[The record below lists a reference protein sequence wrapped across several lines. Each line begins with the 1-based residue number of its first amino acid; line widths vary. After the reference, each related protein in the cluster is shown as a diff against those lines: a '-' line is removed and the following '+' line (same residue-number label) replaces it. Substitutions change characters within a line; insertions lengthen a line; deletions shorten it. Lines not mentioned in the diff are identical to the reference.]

1 MGKQSS
7 KLAPADLADLKENT
21 TFTEEEIHQWYEGF
35 IKVSHLYRFLLY
47 NCFVSRIVQVA
58 SSQLKSSSLSIVS
71 YFHKEVHQ
79 NLQSMFLGHLML
91 TKVSP

>member
-21 TFTEEEIHQWYEGF
+21 TFSEEEIQQWYEGF
-35 IKVSHLYRFLLY
+35 IKVSIYGFLLY
-47 NCFVSRIVQVA
+47 NILVSRIVQVA
-58 SSQLKSSSLSIVS
+58 SSQLKSSSLSIVI

-79 NLQSMFLGHLML
+79 SLQSMFLEHLML
-91 TKVSP
+91 TKVSLE

>member
-21 TFTEEEIHQWYEGF
+21 TFSEEEIQQWYEGF
-35 IKVSHLYRFLLY
+35 IKVSIYGFLLY
-47 NCFVSRIVQVA
+47 NILVSRIVQVA
-58 SSQLKSSSLSIVS
+58 SSQLKSSSLSIVI

-79 NLQSMFLGHLML
+79 SLQSMSLEHLML
-91 TKVSP
+91 TKVSLE